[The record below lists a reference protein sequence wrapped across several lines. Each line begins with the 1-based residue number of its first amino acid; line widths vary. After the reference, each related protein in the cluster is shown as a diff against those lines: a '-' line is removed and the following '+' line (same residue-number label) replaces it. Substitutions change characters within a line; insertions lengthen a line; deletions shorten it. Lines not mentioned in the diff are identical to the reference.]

1 MSLAE
6 HFETQIFFFF
16 SHSKEACGGIMAS
29 QQVELEEIS

>member
-6 HFETQIFFFF
+6 HFETQIFFF